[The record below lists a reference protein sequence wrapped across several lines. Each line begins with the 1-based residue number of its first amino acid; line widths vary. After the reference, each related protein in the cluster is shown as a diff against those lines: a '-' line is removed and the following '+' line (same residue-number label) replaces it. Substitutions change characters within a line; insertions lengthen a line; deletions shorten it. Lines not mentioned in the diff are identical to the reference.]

1 VDAIAGGCAVI
12 RLGRWQV
19 SLEGLLAL
27 GLLVA
32 LSLGG
37 IRCSA
42 YRQGVAEAKLAQDY
56 ANAHKAT
63 LAGIRSRAVT
73 DSVTKVTDSVTRIM
87 TNRIASNRKVEARL
101 LETLA
106 ANDSLLAD
114 SSRSAIEGRATELFV
129 ALQRTTEVA
138 RLYRDSTEM
147 LLGSVERLLASQS
160 EERSAWLAERAA
172 NDATIAAQ
180 RAVIRALERRECR
193 VLGVRCPSRRTVFLG
208 GAAATLLLV
217 SVAR

>member
-1 VDAIAGGCAVI
+1 MIK
-12 RLGRWQV
+12 LGRFHV

-73 DSVTKVTDSVTRIM
+73 DSVTKVTDSVTRRM
-87 TNRIASNRKVEARL
+87 TTQVAANRRLSARL
-101 LETLA
+101 DATLA
-106 ANDSLLAD
+106 ANDSILSLPPD
-114 SSRSAIEGRATELFV
+114 SVGEGVLRDQLV
-129 ALQRTTEVA
+129 RTTEVA

>member
-1 VDAIAGGCAVI
+1 MIK
-12 RLGRWQV
+12 LGRFHV

-73 DSVTKVTDSVTRIM
+73 DSVTKVTDSVTRRM
-87 TNRIASNRKVEARL
+87 TTQVAANRKLAARL
-101 LETLA
+101 DATLA
-106 ANDSLLAD
+106 ANDSILSLPPD
-114 SSRSAIEGRATELFV
+114 SVGEGVLRDQLV
-129 ALQRTTEVA
+129 RTTEVA

>member
-1 VDAIAGGCAVI
+1 MIK
-12 RLGRWQV
+12 LGRWQV
-19 SLEGLLAL
+19 SIEGLLAL

-42 YRQGVAEAKLAQDY
+42 YRQGGDDAKLAQDY

-63 LAGIRSRAVT
+63 LAGLRSRAVA
-73 DSVTKVTDSVTRIM
+73 DSVTNIVNLVTRRM
-87 TNRIASNRKVEARL
+87 TNRSTRLTAQGDSLRVTLDRADAVLDTTAGRGENTDLFRQVTAEAR
-101 LETLA
+101 
-106 ANDSLLAD
+106 
-114 SSRSAIEGRATELFV
+114 RFI
-129 ALQRTTEVA
+129 
-138 RLYRDSTEM
+138 DSTTV
-147 LLGSVERLLASQS
+147 LQHAIDTLTITQAAALV
-160 EERSAWLAERAA
+160 AWDAERAA

>member
-1 VDAIAGGCAVI
+1 MIK
-12 RLGRWQV
+12 LGRWQV

-73 DSVTKVTDSVTRIM
+73 DSVTKVTDSVTRRM
-87 TNRIASNRKVEARL
+87 TTQVAANRKLAARL
-101 LETLA
+101 DATLA
-106 ANDSLLAD
+106 ANDSILSLPPD
-114 SSRSAIEGRATELFV
+114 SVGEGVLRDQLV
-129 ALQRTTEVA
+129 RTTEVA